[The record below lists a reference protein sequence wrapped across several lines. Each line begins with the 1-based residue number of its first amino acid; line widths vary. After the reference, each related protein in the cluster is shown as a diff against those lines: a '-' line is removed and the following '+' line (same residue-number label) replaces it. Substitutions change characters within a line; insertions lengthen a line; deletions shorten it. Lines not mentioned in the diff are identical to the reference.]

1 MIQRLLFGF
10 GGNVAVQRLQLRSG
24 EGGGGGGGSRGT
36 ADIKSH
42 NPHLT
47 GGELLSTG

>member
-24 EGGGGGGGSRGT
+24 EGGGSGGT